1 MKVLISIT
9 ILLVFFLINLGGYVH
24 NTGASLA
31 CPDWPLCHGQ
41 VMPEMAGGVL
51 FEHSHRLLGSLV
63 GFLTIVIVFISY
75 KTSQKVKMAWVAL
88 AMVIAQG
95 ILGGLTV
102 IYKLPPFISIAH
114 LGLSMIFLCTL
125 IYLHHPLD
133 RPIKNKPPSSIR
145 PYLLVALVL
154 VYFQILFGALIRHL
168 GLGAICGVG
177 YENSILCAG
186 NILPSSSGELAHMA
200 HRILA
205 VLVGIAVLV
214 PNFFILRKKLSL
226 YPILVLVIISVQ
238 ILLGI
243 MTVGSGFR
251 PVITMLH
258 LGGAAIMLSIIWKE
272 FLNEQY

>member
-1 MKVLISIT
+1 MKLLIPIT
-9 ILLVFFLINLGGYVH
+9 ILLVFLLINLGGYVH

-41 VMPEMAGGVL
+41 VMPEMTGGVL
-51 FEHSHRLLGSLV
+51 FEHSHRLLASLV
-63 GFLTIVIVFISY
+63 GFLTIVIVLIAH
-75 KTSQKVKMAWVAL
+75 KTSRKVKMAWVAL

-133 RPIKNKPPSSIR
+133 RSTKNKSPSPIR
-145 PYLLVALVL
+145 PYLVVALIL
-154 VYFQILFGALIRHL
+154 VYVQILLGALVRHL
-168 GLGAICGVG
+168 GLGAVCGVG

-186 NILPSSSGELAHMA
+186 NIFPSSSGELVHMA

-205 VLVGIAVLV
+205 VLVGIAALV
-214 PNFFILRKKLSL
+214 SNFFIFRKKISL
-226 YPILVLVIISVQ
+226 YPILVLGIISVQ

-251 PVITMLH
+251 PAITMLH
-258 LGGAAIMLSIIWKE
+258 LGGAAIMLAIIWKE
-272 FLNEQY
+272 FLNEQC